1 MYSETATDKTELF
14 DLLAFLDWFTFK
26 YLRYRYNDSV
36 DNDLRF
42 YIHILGNF
50 FSVIIMQE
58 LTFMLPYAQYP
69 KFPTYFIFH
78 YENIIQNARVV
89 SNILSLIFY
98 GKPGVCF
105 IIIIS

>member
-36 DNDLRF
+36 NNDLHF

-50 FSVIIMQE
+50 LV
-58 LTFMLPYAQYP
+58 LLLC
-69 KFPTYFIFH
+69 K
-78 YENIIQNARVV
+78 N
-89 SNILSLIFY
+89 
-98 GKPGVCF
+98 
-105 IIIIS
+105 